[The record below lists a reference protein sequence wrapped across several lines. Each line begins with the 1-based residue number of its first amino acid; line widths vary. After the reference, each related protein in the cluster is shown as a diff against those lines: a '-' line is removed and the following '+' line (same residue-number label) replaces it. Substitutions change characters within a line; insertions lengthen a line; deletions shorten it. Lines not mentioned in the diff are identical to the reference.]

1 MQKHVIKPAL
11 ALMVVVALMLGSPHA
26 QSAVASEKPAK
37 AKTTASKKTA
47 KAAGAGQ
54 RRTVKFMPGS
64 QESTQERSMRLKR
77 ECQGGVNAGAC
88 EGYTR

>member
-11 ALMVVVALMLGSPHA
+11 ALMVVVALMVSSAQA

-37 AKTTASKKTA
+37 TKPKKKTVKVA
-47 KAAGAGQ
+47 VTGQ
-54 RRTVKFMPGS
+54 SSTVKFMPGS
-64 QESTQERSMRLKR
+64 QESTQERNRRLMR
-77 ECQGGVNAGAC
+77 ECKGGVNAGAC